1 MEYSVSYIS
10 LSLIELKLHYDVIF
24 TSCIEY
30 YDILCL
36 GELSGYQRTYK
47 RWRIQGHATGL
58 GQDHLRYSK
67 RNNLETARFLGNG
80 VAPPT
85 GNTFTHHLQDP
96 LVPQNEG
103 NVAAPQDREMMY
115 HQGAGSLAARQNA
128 ERVDH
133 THTGK
138 TRTDH
143 GAVEV
148 GSNGN
153 EEVKMTTRMRG
164 RSIED
169 LIEAIEESKIAKG
182 LNLLFIM
189 EAKSLKAIFCPQREP
204 KRRKKRTGLR

>member
-1 MEYSVSYIS
+1 MR
-10 LSLIELKLHYDVIF
+10 
-24 TSCIEY
+24 T
-30 YDILCL
+30 DILCL
-36 GELSGYQRTYK
+36 GLSGYQQRTYK
-47 RWRIQGHATGL
+47 PWRIQGHATDL

-67 RNNLETARFLGNG
+67 RNNIETARFLGNG

-96 LVPQNEG
+96 LVPQYEG
-103 NVAAPQDREMMY
+103 NIAAPQDREMMY

-143 GAVEV
+143 PAVKV
-148 GSNGN
+148 GSNGS

-164 RSIED
+164 KSIGD
-169 LIEAIEESKIAKG
+169 LIEDIEEIKIAKG

-189 EAKSLKAIFCPQREP
+189 EAKSLKAIFCPQRDP
-204 KRRKKRTGLR
+204 KRRRKRNGLR

>member
-1 MEYSVSYIS
+1 MYI
-10 LSLIELKLHYDVIF
+10 HIF
-24 TSCIEY
+24 
-30 YDILCL
+30 CL
-36 GELSGYQRTYK
+36 GEHSTYIRTYK

-67 RNNLETARFLGNG
+67 RNNIETARFLGNG

-85 GNTFTHHLQDP
+85 GNTLTHHLQDP
-96 LVPQNEG
+96 LVRQYGG
-103 NVAAPQDREMMY
+103 NIAAPHDREMMY
-115 HQGAGSLAARQNA
+115 HQGSGSLAVRQNA

-143 GAVEV
+143 RAVEV
-148 GSNGN
+148 GSNGS

-164 RSIED
+164 KSTGD
-169 LIEAIEESKIAKG
+169 LIEDIEESKIAKD

-189 EAKSLKAIFCPQREP
+189 EAKSLEAIFCPQRDP
-204 KRRKKRTGLR
+204 KRRRKRNGLR